1 MKSSI
6 SNSFLLDTVE
16 GDLVSSYCIPSLL
29 YGCEIWDFT
38 LSDYRKMN
46 VIWNNALYETML
58 LRRYFS
64 AAGVKVLH
72 VFSITVEYY
81 HYLT

>member
-1 MKSSI
+1 MEQCCQ
-6 SNSFLLDTVE
+6 TV
-16 GDLVSSYCIPSLL
+16 SLL
-29 YGCEIWDFT
+29 T
-38 LSDYRKMN
+38 
-46 VIWNNALYETML
+46 ETML

-81 HYLT
+81 HYLTKLIRGKFSF